1 MKIETM
7 KVLVVEP
14 EKEPYVKEISSG
26 LSSLQKEVG
35 GFIEAVYPFE
45 DPVAIICN
53 EEGKLE
59 GLPLNRALR
68 DEDGHVY
75 DIIAG
80 TFLIAGLSED
90 NFCSLDD
97 AQVEKFSAMY
107 KNSELFMR
115 FGSRTLVIPAEER
128 AMPDKEKKSMDME
141 R

>member
-1 MKIETM
+1 MSSDTM
-7 KVLVVEP
+7 RVLVVEP
-14 EKEPYVKEISSG
+14 EKEPYAKEIGSG

-35 GFIEAVYPFE
+35 GYIEAVYPFE

-90 NFCSLDD
+90 NFCSLND
-97 AQVEKFSAMY
+97 AQLEKFSVLY
-107 KNSELFMR
+107 KSPELFMR
-115 FGSRTLVIPAEER
+115 FGSRTLVIPAEEK
-128 AMPDKEKKSMDME
+128 AKPDKEKKSMDKE